1 MLTFRNTLCRDD
13 PEAIR
18 RIASSTGFFDKNDI
32 EINFGMAVRAL
43 SRSNSF
49 DDDYQFML
57 LENNGK
63 VIGYACFGKIP
74 TTEANYEIYWL
85 SVDNSCR
92 GRGWGRLLLN
102 KVVETIGFCGG
113 RKIFIKTEGSRQYL
127 PTRRFYYSCGFE
139 EEAVLKEYYAD
150 NDDCCI
156 FSLCLPGMSAANR
169 MPAE

>member
-1 MLTFRNTLCRDD
+1 MLSFRNTLYRDD
-13 PEAIR
+13 PDAIR
-18 RIASSTGFFDKNDI
+18 RIASSTGFFDKNDV
-32 EINFGMAVRAL
+32 EISVGMAVRAL
-43 SRSNSF
+43 NKPGGL

-57 LENNGK
+57 LESDGR
-63 VIGYACFGKIP
+63 VVGYACFGKIP
-74 TTEANYEIYWL
+74 TTEANYEVYWL
-85 SVDNSCR
+85 SVDNRYR
-92 GRGWGRLLLN
+92 GQGWGRMLLN

-113 RKIFIKTEGSRQYL
+113 RKIFIKTEGSSKYL

-156 FSLCLPGMSAANR
+156 FSRCLSGLTAANR